1 MKAYLPLLILG
12 LFLSCRPE
20 IPVEHDPPLPML
32 EKSAPDYQDLKLS
45 EEVLYDKLL
54 GMLVGSAIG
63 DAMGAPTEM
72 WSREQ
77 MQLEYGFI
85 DTLDD
90 MVREP
95 SAEGTWAMNLPAGG
109 TTDDT
114 RWKVLMIDYLTGSGS
129 TVLARPKRLS
139 ALSFAE
145 HIQDR
150 YTEGI
155 SHLKQI
161 DDYRLDPYEDQLRR
175 IAWLKEWAMVAKPYT
190 ESDIDEFS
198 DALNKFYGGEMVCA
212 GMLFSPM
219 IGAAYPGN
227 PDWAYEQTY
236 RIDIFDIGFAKDIS
250 ALTAS
255 LVAKAMVP
263 GTSPDSVLRVL
274 RDVDPKGYF
283 DSRLVGRTSY
293 KVYRDALSIVQAA
306 RNADPQKVL
315 KDSPVKLALPIKT
328 EADSIKYARFAVA
341 YERMDQ
347 QLETYPFH
355 PSEIHLVNLVALM
368 LFDFDFQ
375 TSLEFVINFGRDND
389 TTGAVTGAILGAFH
403 GARALP
409 EGLVQKVLETNR
421 LMGTDLEG
429 LAQRLAKSM

>member
-1 MKAYLPLLILG
+1 MKAYLPLLFFG
-12 LFLSCRPE
+12 LLWSCRPE
-20 IPVEHDPPLPML
+20 IPVEHEPPLPML
-32 EKSAPDYQDLKLS
+32 EQHLPAYQDHQLS
-45 EEVLYDKLL
+45 DEVLYDKLL

-114 RWKVLMIDYLTGSGS
+114 RWKVLMIDYLTGTSS
-129 TVLARPKRLS
+129 TVLTRPKRLS

-150 YTEGI
+150 YEFGL
-155 SHLKQI
+155 SQLKEI
-161 DDYRLDPYEDQLRR
+161 DEYKLDPYEDQMRR
-175 IAWLKEWAMVAKPYT
+175 IAWLKEWAMVSKPYA
-190 ESDIDEFS
+190 EGDIDRFS

-219 IGAAYPGN
+219 IGAAYPAN
-227 PDWAYEQTY
+227 PLWAYEQTY

-255 LVAKAMVP
+255 LVAKAMEP
-263 GTSPDSVLRVL
+263 GVSPDSVLRVL

-293 KVYRDALSIVQAA
+293 KVYRDALSIVKAA
-306 RNADPQKVL
+306 KEADPAEVL
-315 KDSPVKLALPIKT
+315 QITPIKLSMPLQT
-328 EADSIKYARFAVA
+328 SADSIKYAHFAVA

-347 QLETYPFH
+347 QLQTFPFH

-375 TSLEFVINFGRDND
+375 TSMEFVINFGRDND
-389 TTGAVTGAILGAFH
+389 TTGAVTGAILGAYH
-403 GARALP
+403 GVEALP

-421 LMGTDLEG
+421 LMGTDLEL
-429 LAQRLAKSM
+429 LAQRLTQSM